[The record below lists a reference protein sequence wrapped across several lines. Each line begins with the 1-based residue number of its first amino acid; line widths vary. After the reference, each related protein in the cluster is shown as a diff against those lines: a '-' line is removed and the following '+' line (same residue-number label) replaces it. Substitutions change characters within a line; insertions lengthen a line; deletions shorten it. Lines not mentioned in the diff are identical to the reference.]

1 MDYIQQ
7 IGLALFGFDVTK
19 KVNTTFEQIIEQAD
33 DADVVVFV
41 GGISPRLEGE
51 EMKVNEEGFKG
62 GDRISIELP
71 AVQREM
77 IARLKQAGKKVVFVN
92 CSGGAMGLVSE
103 SQHADA
109 ILQAWYCGEQGGQAV
124 ADVLFGDYNPSGK
137 LPVTFYKNAQQ
148 LPDFEDYRMAG
159 RTYRYFKGDALFPFG
174 YGLSYTTFEIGKPIF
189 MKNKLL
195 VKVKNTGQNDGSEV
209 VQVYVRNPRDLNGP
223 LKTLRCYKRIHLKA
237 GEQTTLSIDVPNNS
251 FELWD
256 SRSNTMRVVPG
267 KYELMVGNSSRDA
280 DLKKITVRIK

>member
-1 MDYIQQ
+1 
-7 IGLALFGFDVTK
+7 
-19 KVNTTFEQIIEQAD
+19 
-33 DADVVVFV
+33 
-41 GGISPRLEGE
+41 
-51 EMKVNEEGFKG
+51 MKVNEDGFKG

>member
-1 MDYIQQ
+1 
-7 IGLALFGFDVTK
+7 
-19 KVNTTFEQIIEQAD
+19 
-33 DADVVVFV
+33 
-41 GGISPRLEGE
+41 
-51 EMKVNEEGFKG
+51 
-62 GDRISIELP
+62 
-71 AVQREM
+71 
-77 IARLKQAGKKVVFVN
+77 
-92 CSGGAMGLVSE
+92 
-103 SQHADA
+103 
-109 ILQAWYCGEQGGQAV
+109 
-124 ADVLFGDYNPSGK
+124 VLFGDYNPSGK

-237 GEQTTLSIDVPNNS
+237 GEQTTLSIDVPNSS

>member
-1 MDYIQQ
+1 M
-7 IGLALFGFDVTK
+7 LFGFDVTK
-19 KVNTTFEQIIEQAD
+19 KVNTTFEQIIEQAE

-280 DLKKITVRIK
+280 DLKRITVRIK